1 MAKRITAVGA
11 YRPRIEQAP
20 RIDTAELAEL
30 LAMRTGMHE
39 SELRYVLTELR
50 DVVAHALAQ
59 GHSVRIEGLGVFA
72 PSLRVDGSFTVTVRV
87 DRFQVRKLNHPG
99 GFRGTVRNREH
110 IGKSPAALVA
120 QWNTAHPDDPAPVDP
135 QT

>member
-11 YRPRIEQAP
+11 YRP

-39 SELRYVLTELR
+39 SELRYALTELR
-50 DVVAHALAQ
+50 DVVAHALAH

-72 PSLRVDGSFTVTVRV
+72 PSVRVDGSFSVTVRV
-87 DRFQVRKLNHPG
+87 DRYQVRKLNHPG
-99 GFRGTVRNREH
+99 AFRGTVRNREH
-110 IGKSPAALVA
+110 IGKAPAALVA
-120 QWNTAHPDDPAPVDP
+120 LWNTAHPDDPAPVDP

>member
-1 MAKRITAVGA
+1 MARRITAVGA

-20 RIDTAELAEL
+20 RIDTPELAEL

-50 DVVAHALAQ
+50 DVVAHALAH

-72 PSLRVDGSFTVTVRV
+72 PNLRVDGSFNVNVRV
-87 DRFQVRKLNHPG
+87 DRYQVRKLNHPG
-99 GFRGTVRNREH
+99 AFRGTVRNREH
-110 IGKSPAALVA
+110 IGKAPAALVA
-120 QWNTAHPDDPAPVDP
+120 LWNTAHPDDPAPVDP
-135 QT
+135 A

>member
-20 RIDTAELAEL
+20 RIDTEELAEL

-50 DVVAHALAQ
+50 DTVAQALAR

-72 PSLRVDGSFTVTVRV
+72 PNLRVDGSITVNVRV
-87 DRFQVRKLNHPG
+87 DRYQVRRLNHPG
-99 GFRGTVRNREH
+99 AFRGTVRNREH
-110 IGKSPAALVA
+110 IGKAPAVLVRLWLVELA
-120 QWNTAHPDDPAPVDP
+120 VVPHPLDPA
-135 QT
+135 